1 MTVGAG
7 GNVGGTQGR
16 GPADGSGARGTGGAE
31 DSPSG
36 RASRRGLHG
45 FEIFWVAFGLV
56 YGVRLIMALV
66 DRRWRE
72 VALQGL
78 LAVGSLVVA
87 WVLRRRR
94 RAPLHQD

>member
-1 MTVGAG
+1 MNHGAG
-7 GNVGGTQGR
+7 GDEGGT
-16 GPADGSGARGTGGAE
+16 DGSGPPDEGGTDTAVAR
-31 DSPSG
+31 SSG
-36 RASRRGLHG
+36 PASRRGLYG